1 MGRWRP
7 RRSQLPHA
15 TTGAAVPPELI
26 PPSQPSV
33 SATDAPR
40 PPTKFLGHA
49 ITGGRVRRGPHLGV
63 LSKLWFELVTAGRS
77 SAMSGRRYGEDIARS
92 YHTRGSFGRRW
103 YTRCIDGRTDGGRR
117 GDDDASIAYLLRAR
131 RAAQGCRASLMAD
144 AGDRG
149 RRRTTT
155 TSSTNATTKSTRA
168 RRTTLAA
175 ERNRARRRRRLASC
189 ICRRAFHTHTHVA
202 MLLAP
207 CVCMHACCQNFRS
220 VNLCPV
226 LELVDHP
233 KLRFDF

>member
-1 MGRWRP
+1 
-7 RRSQLPHA
+7 
-15 TTGAAVPPELI
+15 
-26 PPSQPSV
+26 
-33 SATDAPR
+33 
-40 PPTKFLGHA
+40 
-49 ITGGRVRRGPHLGV
+49 
-63 LSKLWFELVTAGRS
+63 
-77 SAMSGRRYGEDIARS
+77 MSGRRYGEDIARS